1 MCVTTSGCAT
11 YSFVRCAAALGLV
24 LLTTA
29 QFSSGQEL
37 KAASTLDFSVRVL
50 GQSGTPFQTLRPMDV
65 AVEGM
70 TRVISIPLNLESSQH
85 GPRSIVQVV
94 ARFRGAM
101 LAPAS
106 GLTARIDGGTPQNFV
121 PGDMSSAS
129 VLTLANDRSV
139 AGARSSRNRMLE
151 LDWKPPQTDSG
162 LTILELEIRQY

>member
-11 YSFVRCAAALGLV
+11 YSFVCCAAALGLV

-50 GQSGTPFQTLRPMDV
+50 GQSGTPFQTLRP
-65 AVEGM
+65 
-70 TRVISIPLNLESSQH
+70 ISIPLNLESSQH
-85 GPRSIVQVV
+85 VPRSIVQVV